1 MSEPEPAALDL
12 DQLSRWAES
21 VAGESVDQ
29 IDRIALGYSR
39 ATFVLTCASGRRLIA
54 RVDIPGT
61 PMAGT
66 PLSLTREREVYLA
79 LSGSAVRIAN
89 LLGATPDGTVLLFDL
104 VGGTHELD
112 HLDRADRDAVV
123 NDYIDQLALLH
134 TTPLSSLDL
143 PSYRVESATSTTI
156 EADLDRW
163 TEALSTRMVDP
174 WPFLQVAIRLL
185 RAYAPIEVESIL
197 SVCHGDVGPRNFMH
211 DGSAVTALLDWE
223 FWHVGEPYDDLAW
236 WIWRGHER
244 FAGNGELLPQLQR
257 WSAHTG
263 LPIDG
268 AKIDYYQILVRVR
281 ALAVA
286 EIGLSQHV
294 RGVDHSGLL
303 PIVET
308 LTFQIARDLLHVIG
322 RRFDPGWD
330 ESQSGEAAT
339 VADEALAFARRDIDE
354 VIEPELTS
362 QEASR
367 QASALLT
374 YLDHF
379 EASLRIGPAIE
390 RADALD
396 LARLPAV
403 DASPDAA
410 QAQLAKLVDA
420 GQDDIE
426 LLDFFG
432 RRAYRHLQLWP
443 AAAARLLPPIR
454 ITELINPTTNEDR
467 R

>member
-1 MSEPEPAALDL
+1 MSEPETAALDL
-12 DQLSRWAES
+12 DQMSRWAEA
-21 VAGESVDQ
+21 VTAESVEH

-79 LSGSAVRIAN
+79 LRGSAVRLAD
-89 LLGATPDGTVLLFDL
+89 LLGATEDGTVLLFDL
-104 VGGTHELD
+104 VAGTHELD
-112 HLDRADRDAVV
+112 HLARADREAVV
-123 NDYIDQLALLH
+123 NDYIDQLAQLH

-143 PSYRVESATSTTI
+143 PSYRIESSTSTTV

-163 TEALSTRMVDP
+163 SQALTARMVQP
-174 WPFLQVAIRLL
+174 WPFLQVAIRVL
-185 RAYAPIEVESIL
+185 RANAPVEVESIL

-211 DGSAVTALLDWE
+211 DGATVTALLDWE

-244 FAGNGELLPQLQR
+244 FAGNGQLMPQLHR
-257 WSAHTG
+257 WSARTG

-268 AKIDYYQILVRVR
+268 AKIDYYQIVVRVR

-308 LTFQIARDLLHVIG
+308 LTFQIARDLLHLVG
-322 RRFDPGWD
+322 RRFDPEWTG
-330 ESQSGEAAT
+330 SGSVDATT
-339 VADEALAFARRDIDE
+339 VADDALTFARRDLRE
-354 VIEPELTS
+354 VIGPELTS

-367 QASALLT
+367 QATALLT

-379 EASLRIGPAIE
+379 EASLRLGPSVE
-390 RADALD
+390 HADALD
-396 LARLPAV
+396 LE
-403 DASPDAA
+403 
-410 QAQLAKLVDA
+410 KLVEA
-420 GQDDIE
+420 GQDDLE

-443 AAAARLLPPIR
+443 AAAARVLPPIR
-454 ITELINPTTNEDR
+454 ITELTIPTTNEDR